1 MSSLLHTALGGSPG
15 PPGARVQDGIRP
27 GRQVEE
33 VIRLR
38 KILRELVLWKKHQ
51 RAPCLGK
58 QREAWEQAINTRRM
72 IKDGKNSDEAGR
84 ITNGYK
90 MLDMG

>member
-15 PPGARVQDGIRP
+15 PPGACVQGGIRP

-38 KILRELVLWKKHQ
+38 KILRELVLWKKT
-51 RAPCLGK
+51 PKGSLLG
-58 QREAWEQAINTRRM
+58 
-72 IKDGKNSDEAGR
+72 
-84 ITNGYK
+84 
-90 MLDMG
+90 